1 MRQGKGGGASTIS
14 IDLMAKVM
22 AWSAWLFKIALA
34 ALLLSTGYVLYGVY
48 GGHLSQA
55 VDQRI
60 LQNLQLMG
68 QVMALSGALAALAL
82 IILTSEEIA
91 YAAVVA
97 IVGIG
102 YMFGFPLMV
111 AGQVSSQATQAAEII
126 ARWANTTGQ
135 AILVLVGV
143 RVLVEIINFIKEA
156 PARRAR
162 IEVEQGFTERPKAT
176 SRGPAYRL
184 ARCWEMPYCHE
195 AIKEMCPAFQ
205 RRRSCWRI
213 RQGCNC
219 DPYLIESLL
228 RKGAGKEINARDAA
242 YMRSDLAGGRQAGTD
257 RTRECRTCPIFN
269 EHQRQ
274 KFQVLNPLFIAAAI
288 AVLLAAYPVM
298 RRLYAA
304 FIEAM
309 ASLAHRLAFGTQVPV
324 DQWIRALDSPAVWVF
339 FYLIVG
345 LLVMSYLLKAVEWAI
360 LQRKVL

>member
-1 MRQGKGGGASTIS
+1 MRQGKSGGTSTIS
-14 IDLMAKVM
+14 IDLVAKVM
-22 AWSAWLFKIALA
+22 AWSAWLFKVALV

-60 LQNLQLMG
+60 LLNLQLMG
-68 QVMALSGALAALAL
+68 QVMAASGALAALTL
-82 IILTSEEIA
+82 IILTQEEIA

-97 IVGIG
+97 LVGVG

-111 AGQVSSQATQAAEII
+111 AGQVSSQAAEAGRVI
-126 ARWANTTGQ
+126 AQWGNVTGQ
-135 AILVLVGV
+135 GILVIVGV
-143 RVLVEIINFIKEA
+143 RVLIEIVNFIRTA

-162 IEVEQGFTERPKAT
+162 IEVEQGFTERPRVTA
-176 SRGPAYRL
+176 RGPAYRL

-205 RRRSCWRI
+205 RRKSCWRI

-228 RKGAGKEINARDAA
+228 RRGAGKEISAQDAA
-242 YMRSDLAGGRQAGTD
+242 YMRSDLAGGRQAGAE
-257 RTRECRTCPIFN
+257 RTRECRSCPIFN

-274 KFQVLNPLFIAAAI
+274 KFRVLNPLFVAAAI
-288 AVLLAAYPVM
+288 ALLLAAYPIM

-304 FIEAM
+304 FIEGM

-324 DQWIRALDSPAVWVF
+324 DEWIRALDSPAVWFF

-345 LLVMSYLLKAVEWAI
+345 LLAMSYLLKAVEWAI
-360 LQRKVL
+360 LQRKIL